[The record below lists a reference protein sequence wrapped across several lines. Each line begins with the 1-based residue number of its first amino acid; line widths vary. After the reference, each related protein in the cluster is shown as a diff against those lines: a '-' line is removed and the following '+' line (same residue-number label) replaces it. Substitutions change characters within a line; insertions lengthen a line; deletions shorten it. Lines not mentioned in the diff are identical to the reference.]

1 MRWYRGAY
9 LELIFCVFRSF
20 LWLLEQGLD
29 HTRHPPLVSLPH
41 FDTTRTQDASCDVF
55 ANRPPRFALHRL
67 NICSAPPT
75 LAPADYRNK
84 ATRNL
89 QNLKPNSRLCSCRSY
104 AFRVRCSVSGD
115 WALGLSAFDSS
126 CSSSWVPGRF
136 DKRYFCPRQWLA
148 GTVTLA
154 LANIPCTALR
164 PKRKRGP
171 GITLLSI
178 GPAATGKG
186 HKSSGKR
193 PQPPPRRHSQAA
205 PESAELERRCHGP
218 SPSPSAARLPGQRM
232 PRPGGFTRGPSAGR
246 IAAVTPTRHGSST
259 VCVLHGLGPG
269 CGTGCNGSRTVIL
282 TQITRRLKIECQEDE
297 NLKCW
302 LCGRRWRSRFLRRRV
317 PGRCGAAPRRRLGE
331 ISDGHHDCGTWLTV
345 IMSDS
350 GSSSDTEQTFRIA
363 SVDATAQRLRGRA
376 QTEFKLTWTGAGVK
390 MRPLLAAAPGP
401 GPPPRGGQ
409 TLNVTFRFKFGPC
422 DRHGDHQAA
431 AWARRSVTAGAG
443 DTALPQWTWTPA
455 ARGPRPLTFLSKDPR
470 RPGAPVD
477 PTPGLGSLEPAR
489 ACRRDQAVSV
499 TARAHSTS
507 VRRPQRSR
515 YHNSRL

>member
-164 PKRKRGP
+164 HKRKRGP

-186 HKSSGKR
+186 HKVAEKGHSRRRGGTRR
-193 PQPPPRRHSQAA
+193 PHLSQQNLSADVTVRVRVRQPPGYQDKG
-205 PESAELERRCHGP
+205 C
-218 SPSPSAARLPGQRM
+218 
-232 PRPGGFTRGPSAGR
+232 
-246 IAAVTPTRHGSST
+246 
-259 VCVLHGLGPG
+259 HGLG
-269 CGTGCNGSRTVIL
+269 GSRVA
-282 TQITRRLKIECQEDE
+282 
-297 NLKCW
+297 
-302 LCGRRWRSRFLRRRV
+302 RRRAES
-317 PGRCGAAPRRRLGE
+317 PPSRRLGMVVPPFAF
-331 ISDGHHDCGTWLTV
+331 C
-345 IMSDS
+345 
-350 GSSSDTEQTFRIA
+350 
-363 SVDATAQRLRGRA
+363 
-376 QTEFKLTWTGAGVK
+376 TG
-390 MRPLLAAAPGP
+390 
-401 GPPPRGGQ
+401 
-409 TLNVTFRFKFGPC
+409 
-422 DRHGDHQAA
+422 
-431 AWARRSVTAGAG
+431 WAR
-443 DTALPQWTWTPA
+443 DA
-455 ARGPRPLTFLSKDPR
+455 A
-470 RPGAPVD
+470 
-477 PTPGLGSLEPAR
+477 
-489 ACRRDQAVSV
+489 QAVTVPGQSYWL
-499 TARAHSTS
+499 R
-507 VRRPQRSR
+507 
-515 YHNSRL
+515 